1 MQPYR
6 SSFRQAA
13 AKIDIVPS
21 EALSEFFPVT
31 AAADHLHDIAGQKEQ
46 ETERPEQVCN
56 ETHPAASASISPGRK
71 NKTSVAP
78 YRFARTISQGPVS
91 ETFPPG
97 RSSRTKIPFV
107 LSNCTKISF
116 DKSFSV

>member
-31 AAADHLHDIAGQKEQ
+31 ATTDHLHDKAGQKEQ
-46 ETERPEQVCN
+46 ETERPEQVVN
-56 ETHPAASASISPGRK
+56 ETHHGASAFISPGRK

-91 ETFPPG
+91 GTFSPV
-97 RSSRTKIPFV
+97 RSPRTNLPFV
-107 LSNCTKISF
+107 
-116 DKSFSV
+116 